1 MRMLLALIPGGAARR
16 LQGWAQ
22 SRRAGLSLE
31 LSTGDLPAI
40 TASILPSH
48 WSRLFDGANL
58 DRLAR

>member
-22 SRRAGLSLE
+22 SPRAGLSLKPRK
-31 LSTGDLPAI
+31 GDLPAI

-48 WSRLFDGANL
+48 WPRLFDGANL
-58 DRLAR
+58 DRLSR